1 MTMLFVTGAGT
12 GVGKTYI
19 TALLVRQLR
28 ARGIQARAVKPVI
41 SGFDEATLDRS
52 DSAILLDAMGELA
65 TPEMIATISP
75 WRYAAPLAPNMA
87 ARREGKRIDF
97 DAVVSFCRD
106 AAVTA
111 GGPVLVEGVGG
122 AMAPLT
128 DDTTVLDWIAALNA
142 PALLVSGNYLGAIS
156 HALTAL
162 AALRARGTKVAALVV
177 SESEDGVD
185 LDETLAALRR
195 HAGDVPVL
203 AVVRSAKQ
211 IGLDQVADLDT
222 LLR

>member
-1 MTMLFVTGAGT
+1 MTTLFVTGAGT
-12 GVGKTYI
+12 GVGKTFV
-19 TALLVRQLR
+19 TALLVRELR
-28 ARGIQARAVKPVI
+28 ARGRAARAVKPVI

-65 TPEMIATISP
+65 TPELIATISP

-97 DAVVSFCRD
+97 EAVLAFCRD
-106 AAVTA
+106 AARTVD
-111 GGPVLVEGVGG
+111 GPLLIEGVGG
-122 AMAPLT
+122 VMAPLT
-128 DDTTVLDWIAALNA
+128 DETTVLDWIAALNV
-142 PALLVSGNYLGAIS
+142 PALLVAGSYLGAIS

-162 AALRARGTKVAALVV
+162 AALRERKVTVPAVAV

-185 LDETLAALRR
+185 LAETLAALRR
-195 HAGDVPVL
+195 HAGVAAIAVP
-203 AVVRSAKQ
+203 RSAKQ
-211 IGLDQVADLDT
+211 IGLDQMADLDA